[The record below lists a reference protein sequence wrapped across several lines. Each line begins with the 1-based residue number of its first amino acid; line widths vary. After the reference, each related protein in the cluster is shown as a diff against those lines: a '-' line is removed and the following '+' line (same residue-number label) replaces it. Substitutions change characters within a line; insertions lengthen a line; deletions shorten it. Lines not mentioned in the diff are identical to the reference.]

1 MNTIRKTIIGAS
13 VLGATLGGVALGAL
27 SVGSASAQTASTT
40 ATTAA
45 PAAGAATTA
54 LPSATPPTGPQQGA
68 RDPSKGGHVANGITE
83 VVLTGDD
90 ATKAT
95 AAANAAV
102 PGATIDRVE
111 TDAEGA
117 TYEAHVTKADGSK
130 VTVKFNADFSV
141 KSIDSGMS

>member
-27 SVGSASAQTASTT
+27 SVGSASAQTSSTT
-40 ATTAA
+40 ATTTA

-54 LPSATPPTGPQQGA
+54 LPSATPPTGPLGA

-102 PGATIDRVE
+102 PGATVDRVE